1 MLPQEKQTL
10 SRLRQDTAEWPHLR
24 HSWHWASKAPVE
36 WAVRATPLWAVGG
49 SWAGG
54 EIGGRRVGISIK
66 GVGRWDG
73 WDQGL
78 LDGLGCWG
86 TARWL
91 FQVLWGDCWG
101 CLVPVGGAAEIGRVG
116 AVRGLLGGIWG
127 WWLLDGRAKLPV
139 GGRRWALG
147 WAFCRPFLSAM
158 AFQIIDV
165 LIVCSTVSSGADQ
178 RKHQTPRHWCLWG
191 EPVGVRWF
199 PLTKGR

>member
-1 MLPQEKQTL
+1 MVAAHGRRHALGLRVSGPTSHFCWESLPFVVGAPPGHVSYAGHARDRWPMLPQEKQTL

-91 FQVLWGDCWG
+91 FQVLLGDCWG
-101 CLVPVGGAAEIGRVG
+101 CLVPVGGAAEIGPVG
-116 AVRGLLGGIWG
+116 AMRGLLGGIWG
-127 WWLLDGRAKLPV
+127 
-139 GGRRWALG
+139 
-147 WAFCRPFLSAM
+147 
-158 AFQIIDV
+158 
-165 LIVCSTVSSGADQ
+165 
-178 RKHQTPRHWCLWG
+178 
-191 EPVGVRWF
+191 
-199 PLTKGR
+199 